1 MPIPAR
7 THENGADGA
16 PRRHIYGLDAVRF
29 LAALGV
35 GIFHLSWRYPPLAG
49 LPPVGW
55 IGVQIFFVLS
65 GFVIAGSTEGATATS
80 FLRKR
85 FLRLYPTA
93 WLCTALGVVVI
104 LALGRPGD
112 AIGIYDAFGTREVV
126 SSVLLVGNT
135 FIASAYWTLPI
146 ELAFY
151 GLVFL
156 LLLAGRSV
164 NLEIL
169 AQALLVWSGV
179 YMLAYLAWTLD
190 LVAIPWIELD
200 YGKRNMTLLR
210 HGHYF
215 GLGILLFLCFS
226 GRGARRY
233 RGWIGLAV
241 AIALVEIGCR
251 ANEIGGKAAS
261 DFAFPTIFGLATI
274 IWAGFCLSM
283 VAAIRYNSRVPS
295 GPRWHRWLRTLGLMS
310 YPFYLLHES
319 VGGSAMAWLVLRGVP
334 PVPALATGL
343 AVTGLASVL
352 IADLAEPRL
361 QAVTREVLA
370 RLSGAGRALGAWRP
384 AGRERV

>member
-1 MPIPAR
+1 MPIPAP
-7 THENGADGA
+7 THEMAAEGAA
-16 PRRHIYGLDAVRF
+16 RRHIDGLDAVRF

-35 GIFHLSWRYPPLAG
+35 GVFHLSWRYPPLAG

-65 GFVIAGSTEGATATS
+65 GFVIAGSTEGATAAS
-80 FLRKR
+80 FARKR

-93 WLCTALGVVVI
+93 WLCTALGLVAI

-156 LLLAGRSV
+156 LLLTGRPV
-164 NLEIL
+164 NLGIL
-169 AQALLVWSGV
+169 ARGLVVWSGV

-190 LVAIPWIELD
+190 LAAIPWIELD

-215 GLGILLFLCFS
+215 ALGILLFLAFS
-226 GRGARRY
+226 GRGMRRD

-251 ANEIGGKAAS
+251 AGEIAGKAAS
-261 DFAFPTIFGLATI
+261 HVTVPVIFALATL
-274 IWAGFCLSM
+274 IWVGFCLSM
-283 VAAIRYNSRVPS
+283 VAAIRYNDRMPT
-295 GPRWHRWLRTLGLMS
+295 GRGWRRWLRTLGLMS

-319 VGGSAMAWLVLRGVP
+319 VGGSAMAWLVLHGVA
-334 PVPALATGL
+334 PVPALASGL
-343 AVTGLASVL
+343 AVSGLASYLV
-352 IADLAEPRL
+352 ADLAEPPLRT
-361 QAVTREVLA
+361 ATREVLG
-370 RLSGAGRALGAWRP
+370 RLSGAARVLGAWRP
-384 AGRERV
+384 VRRERV